1 MDNAVA
7 LVQAYL
13 RVNGYFTVTE
23 FPVVEA
29 MRGGAYRTATDLDI
43 LAVRFPGAGH
53 LVPAS
58 GRRGGADQEHTV
70 TDAALGI
77 PTEHGDMVVGEVKEG
92 RAVLNAGAA
101 DPAVL
106 RTVLVRFGC
115 CSREEA
121 PALVEALL
129 RDGSALLPIGH
140 RIRLVA
146 FGSVTAGAAG
156 QKYLAVSLGE
166 IVEFLRR
173 YLRDHWDVL
182 RPAEYKDP
190 ALGFLVLLEKALA
203 EAG

>member
-23 FPVVEA
+23 FPVIEA
-29 MRGGAYRTATDLDI
+29 SRGGAYRTATDLDV
-43 LAVRFPGAGH
+43 LAVRFPGAGQ

-70 TDAALGI
+70 TDPALGT
-77 PTEHGDMVVGEVKEG
+77 PAEHGDMLIGEVKEG
-92 RAVLNAGAA
+92 RAVLNAAA
-101 DPAVL
+101 TDPAVL

-129 RDGSALLPIGH
+129 RDGSTLLPMGH
-140 RIRLVA
+140 RLRLVA
-146 FGSVTAGAAG
+146 FGSVTAAAG
-156 QKYLAVSLGE
+156 QKYLAISLGQ
-166 IVEFLRR
+166 IVEFLQG
-173 YLRDHWDVL
+173 YLREHWDVL
-182 RPAEYKDP
+182 RQAEYKDP
-190 ALGFLVLLEKALA
+190 ALGFLVMLEKALGT
-203 EAG
+203 AG